1 MRVRGSHY
9 EGEGVAI
16 MRVRGSHYEGEG
28 VAIMRVRV
36 WLCCHHITF
45 LIEEM
50 DLQCRVVCTGNF
62 KWVRAHGRVQCMV
75 HKGWT

>member
-28 VAIMRVRV
+28 VQP
-36 WLCCHHITF
+36 L
-45 LIEEM
+45 
-50 DLQCRVVCTGNF
+50 
-62 KWVRAHGRVQCMV
+62 
-75 HKGWT
+75 